1 MKNLNDRYDA
11 RPNFRHP
18 AGGFPAGSTAD
29 RVRRSIHE
37 RYRWF
42 AADGAVRPDLVV
54 VSAPFLH
61 FLAGVVKPQEPVLV
75 RALGPEL
82 AIERR
87 DI

>member
-1 MKNLNDRYDA
+1 
-11 RPNFRHP
+11 
-18 AGGFPAGSTAD
+18 
-29 RVRRSIHE
+29 
-37 RYRWF
+37 
-42 AADGAVRPDLVV
+42 VRPDLVV